1 MNTAWEP
8 CVLHALPDGRQQD
21 ARMPKPRA
29 DNDSTPP
36 KPRVVA
42 VLFDAALD
50 GHRVDPGGL
59 NGDPL
64 REDQLLWVDLQGG
77 ASPPAVLGREGID
90 AGLLDGR
97 PVGCEGVVSRGGWTY
112 LYAAAL
118 CPGSG
123 HRTTVEPLAI
133 ALCDDC
139 NVVVTAHGRAVGFI
153 DTLLENEA
161 EHLRVGA
168 LQAGSFA
175 ASLLD
180 RMLTGYLD
188 ARDLFESAVDRIELQ
203 VLRRP
208 RPVHLSELQQ
218 LRRHASRLRRHL
230 AGQRDMFDALGR
242 PDFAS
247 GQSGEETRHWQAV
260 SARYDRTMAAAE
272 SARDLVNGSFDVYAS
287 RVAEGTNET
296 MRVLTVVT
304 VVLGTLA
311 VVAGVLGMN
320 FEADVFET
328 GDEGFWGTV
337 AVMVAAGV
345 VSLGIGLGWSFWRRR

>member
-1 MNTAWEP
+1 MAAATGRVRE
-8 CVLHALPDGRQQD
+8 VTEREKPDR
-21 ARMPKPRA
+21 
-29 DNDSTPP
+29 T
-36 KPRVVA
+36 PRVSA
-42 VLFDAALD
+42 MLFDADLD
-50 GHRVDPGGL
+50 GHRIEPGSL

-64 REDQLLWVDLQGG
+64 RDDQLLWVDLQGD
-77 ASPPAVLGREGID
+77 ACPPAVLEREGID
-90 AGLLDGR
+90 PGLLREPPTGS
-97 PVGCEGVVSRGGWTY
+97 EGVVSDGGWTY

-118 CPGSG
+118 CPGKG
-123 HRTTVEPLAI
+123 HRTTAEPLVVAV
-133 ALCDDC
+133 CDAC
-139 NVVVTAHGRAVGFI
+139 NVVVTAHARPVGFL
-153 DTLLENEA
+153 DLLIENEA
-161 EHLRVGA
+161 EHLRVGG
-168 LQAGSFA
+168 LHAGSFA

-180 RMLTGYLD
+180 RMLTDYLD

-208 RPVHLSELQQ
+208 KPGHLSELQQ

-230 AGQRDMFDALGR
+230 AGQRDMFEALGR

-247 GQSGEETRHWQAV
+247 GQPGEAARHWQSL

-311 VVAGVLGMN
+311 VAAGVFGMN
-320 FEADVFET
+320 FPAEVFET
-328 GDEGFWGTV
+328 GDSGFWWTV
-337 AVMVAAGV
+337 ALMLGV
-345 VSLGIGLGWSFWRRR
+345 GIVSLGIGLGWSFWRRR